1 MPEGRRQMTE
11 PSRLRELLDRPIAF
25 VGMMGSGKSLVGR
38 RLARLLDLPFVD
50 SDSRVEAAA
59 GISVAEIFEIAG
71 EEKFR
76 EMEQTAI
83 SEALTAGPMILST
96 GGGSI
101 CAESTAQ
108 VLCERSIVVWLRAEP
123 ETLLSRIGS
132 VGSRPLLHGDDPL
145 QTLRKLA
152 ETRAGD
158 YGKAHITVQTDD
170 LSAHSTTNA
179 VLRALDRHLAVT

>member
-1 MPEGRRQMTE
+1 
-11 PSRLRELLDRPIAF
+11 
-25 VGMMGSGKSLVGR
+25 
-38 RLARLLDLPFVD
+38 
-50 SDSRVEAAA
+50 
-59 GISVAEIFEIAG
+59 
-71 EEKFR
+71 
-76 EMEQTAI
+76 MEQTAI

-108 VLCERSIVVWLRAEP
+108 VLCERSTVVWLRAEP

-170 LSAHSTTNA
+170 PSAHSTTNA
-179 VLRALDRHLAVT
+179 VLRALDNIWRSHRHSIMQKDSTPTVGLGTPMTFMLAAA